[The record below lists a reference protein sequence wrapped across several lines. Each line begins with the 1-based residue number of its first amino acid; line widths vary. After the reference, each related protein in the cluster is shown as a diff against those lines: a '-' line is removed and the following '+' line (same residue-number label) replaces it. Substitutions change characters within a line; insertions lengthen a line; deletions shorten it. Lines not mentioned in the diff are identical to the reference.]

1 VRKEPVRWVTVG
13 VTTVLAI
20 LSTLMG
26 TGVLSP
32 QVAAVVAAVVA
43 GLTVVAGELARMQ
56 VTPLADPKTNDGTS
70 LVPLGYR

>member
-1 VRKEPVRWVTVG
+1 MRKEPVRWVTVG